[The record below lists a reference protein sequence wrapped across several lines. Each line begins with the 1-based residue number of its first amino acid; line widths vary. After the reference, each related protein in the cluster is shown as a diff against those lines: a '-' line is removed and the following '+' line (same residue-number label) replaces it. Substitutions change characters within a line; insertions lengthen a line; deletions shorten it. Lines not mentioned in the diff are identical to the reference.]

1 MSESYDHSG
10 KEAYP
15 FLDLWINGR
24 SVLIESIL
32 RESVDARSRFER
44 STFDF
49 VRDWMTGVETFT
61 MSTSGSTGIPK
72 NITHT
77 RRGMLASARRTVEK
91 IGIKKFS
98 TALICLDTQ
107 YIAGKMMLVRCLSS
121 GLSIMALDPVAQ
133 PLIKIPADK
142 CVQFTAF
149 VPYQVDAILE
159 SKHPHLLNKFDHVL
173 IGGAALSA
181 TTVEKLGPFRCACY
195 ETYGMTETISHI
207 ALRLVN
213 TGLKQQYFE
222 TLPGIEIQTDA
233 RGCLVIDADYLE
245 KSVITNDIVEI
256 VGPRKFLWLG
266 RWDTVINSGGV
277 KVMPEK
283 IEKLLERIF
292 QGVNFDNRFFIAA
305 WPDERLGSKVVLVI
319 EGVQFSSETLKRS
332 LEALKT
338 AVSPFEVPKEVY
350 SVPNFLFT
358 ETLKIDRK
366 QTLSGAAFVSTV
378 K

>member
-1 MSESYDHSG
+1 MSESYG
-10 KEAYP
+10 NLGTEAYP
-15 FLDLWINGR
+15 FSGLWINGR
-24 SVLIESIL
+24 NVSIENIL
-32 RESVDARSRFER
+32 RESEDPRSRFER

-77 RRGMLASARRTVEK
+77 RRGMLTSARRTVEK
-91 IGIKKFS
+91 IGIAKLS
-98 TALICLDTQ
+98 TALVCLDTQ

-121 GLSIMALDPVAQ
+121 GLGIVALDPVAN
-133 PLIKIPADK
+133 PLLKIPEDK

-159 SKHPHLLNKFDHVL
+159 SKHPHLLNKFDNIL

-181 TTVEKLGPFRCACY
+181 STIKRLEPFSCACY

-213 TGLKQQYFE
+213 TESKQQYFE
-222 TLPGIEIQTDA
+222 TMPGIEIQTDV
-233 RGCLVIDADYLE
+233 RGCLVIEADYLE
-245 KSVITNDIVEI
+245 KSVITNDIIEI
-256 VGPRKFLWLG
+256 VSPRKFLWLG

-277 KVMPEK
+277 KVIPEK
-283 IEKLLERIF
+283 IEKHLERIF
-292 QGVNFDNRFFIAA
+292 QGVSFDNRFFIAA

-319 EGVQFSSETLKRS
+319 EGVQFSSETLNRS

>member
-1 MSESYDHSG
+1 MSESYGDSG
-10 KEAYP
+10 EEAYP
-15 FLDLWINGR
+15 FPALWINGR
-24 SVLIESIL
+24 SVSIENIL
-32 RESVDARSRFER
+32 SENVDVRSPFER

-49 VRDWMTGVETFT
+49 VRDWMNSVETFT

-77 RRGMLASARRTVEK
+77 RRGMLTSARRTVEK
-91 IGIKKFS
+91 IGIPKFS
-98 TALICLDTQ
+98 TGLVCLDTQ

-121 GLSIMALDPVAQ
+121 GLGIMALDPMAN

-142 CVQFTAF
+142 CVQFTAL
-149 VPYQVDAILE
+149 VPYQVDSILE
-159 SKHPHLLNKFDHVL
+159 SKHPHLLNNVAKIL
-173 IGGAALSA
+173 IGGAALGAS
-181 TTVEKLGPFRCACY
+181 TIERLGRFKCACY
-195 ETYGMTETISHI
+195 ETYGMTETISHV

-213 TGLKQQYFE
+213 TDLKQQYFE

-233 RGCLVIDADYLE
+233 RGCLIIDADYLE
-245 KSVITNDIVEI
+245 KTVITNDMVEI
-256 VGPRKFLWLG
+256 VGHRKFLWLG

-283 IEKLLERIF
+283 IEKVLERIF
-292 QGVNFDNRFFIAA
+292 EGVKFDNRFFIAG

-319 EGVQFSSETLKRS
+319 EGVQFSSETLNRS
-332 LEALKT
+332 IEALKT
-338 AVSPFEVPKEVY
+338 AVSPFEVPREVY